1 MQLSLLV
8 QTCTVLVVAD
18 ATAVGWA
25 FQQRIAGIIWV
36 GLIFPAVMIQVI
48 KIVFRLTLPMLATA
62 INIETKYKNPLVT
75 GLITTFVG
83 MGFSYAF
90 LEQLSS
96 AALHEHE
103 RARMS
108 ALLALRKPPSFA
120 GGKPVRWALYA
131 VMVFQGVLPLALVAF
146 CSLASLGSS
155 EIASARHH
163 QRADNGRQRIGAR
176 WQPSFQLAECRL
188 TSIWR
193 Q

>member
-96 AALHEHE
+96 APC
-103 RARMS
+103 MS
-108 ALLALRKPPSFA
+108 MS
-120 GGKPVRWALYA
+120 
-131 VMVFQGVLPLALVAF
+131 VL
-146 CSLASLGSS
+146 
-155 EIASARHH
+155 E
-163 QRADNGRQRIGAR
+163 
-176 WQPSFQLAECRL
+176 
-188 TSIWR
+188 
-193 Q
+193 